1 MIVRVPRQFML
12 WAPRV
17 GPIAGCVGLDSAA
30 ASRLLLDRAANGT
43 AFPGERVRPLKVHVT
58 IASDGGVTGFVVPAV
73 IRGGVL

>member
-1 MIVRVPRQFML
+1 VIVRVPRQFML

-17 GPIAGCVGLDSAA
+17 GPIVGCVGLSSGD
-30 ASRLLLDRAANGT
+30 ASLRLMDRVANGA

-58 IASDGGVTGFVVPAV
+58 IASDGGVTGFVVPTV